1 MFFANSIIIKVE
13 RQVRIKYPT
22 ISAKGI
28 GQPVPFALPVGGNRM
43 EVKEN
48 MSTQMD
54 KLKAAQEKTLQKLRK
69 AQEEEKQIRKR
80 MAELTRNE
88 RTHRLCTRGGYLE
101 KLLQESELLM
111 DEDVF
116 KYLDYA
122 LNTPYAK
129 KALENLLETKR
140 KAAAKAEET
149 EAGELA
155 N

>member
-1 MFFANSIIIKVE
+1 M
-13 RQVRIKYPT
+13 
-22 ISAKGI
+22 
-28 GQPVPFALPVGGNRM
+28 
-43 EVKEN
+43 KEN

-54 KLKAAQEKTLQKLRK
+54 KLKAAQEKTLQKLHK

-101 KLLQESELLM
+101 KLLQESELLT

-149 EAGELA
+149 EAEESA

>member
-1 MFFANSIIIKVE
+1 MFFTNSIIIKVE
-13 RQVRIKYPT
+13 RQTRRKYLT
-22 ISAKGI
+22 VSAKGI
-28 GQPVPFALPVGGNRM
+28 GKPVPFALPVGGNRM

-54 KLKAAQEKTLQKLRK
+54 KLKAAQEKTLQKLHK
-69 AQEEEKQIRKR
+69 AQEEEKRIRKR

-101 KLLQESELLM
+101 KLLQESELLT

-129 KALENLLETKR
+129 KTLENLLETKR

-149 EAGELA
+149 EARESA